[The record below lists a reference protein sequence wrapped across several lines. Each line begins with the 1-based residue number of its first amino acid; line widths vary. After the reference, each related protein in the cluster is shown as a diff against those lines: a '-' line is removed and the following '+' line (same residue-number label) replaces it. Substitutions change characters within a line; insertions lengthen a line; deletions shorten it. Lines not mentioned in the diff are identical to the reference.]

1 MENQTFKMS
10 DEDPFGDGDDDILS
24 AAADACE
31 KGPTSLTD
39 AQVRTRMLQ
48 KNMIF
53 GKMTKILSIFRD
65 LVLKRTN

>member
-31 KGPTSLTD
+31 KEPTSLTD

-48 KNMIF
+48 KNMILV
-53 GKMTKILSIFRD
+53 KTTKYFSIFRD

>member
-1 MENQTFKMS
+1 MS

-31 KGPTSLTD
+31 KEPTSLTD

-53 GKMTKILSIFRD
+53 SKNDEIFFPF
-65 LVLKRTN
+65 LEISY

>member
-24 AAADACE
+24 AAADACD

-39 AQVRTRMLQ
+39 AQVRRRMLH

-53 GKMTKILSIFRD
+53 SKNDETYFLFRD

>member
-1 MENQTFKMS
+1 MS

-24 AAADACE
+24 AAADACD

-39 AQVRTRMLQ
+39 AQVSRRMLQ
-48 KNMIF
+48 NAEKYDFKFSKNDETYF
-53 GKMTKILSIFRD
+53 LFRD

>member
-1 MENQTFKMS
+1 MS

-24 AAADACE
+24 AAADACD

-53 GKMTKILSIFRD
+53 GKMTKFFSIFRD

>member
-1 MENQTFKMS
+1 MS

-24 AAADACE
+24 AAADACD

-48 KNMIF
+48 KNMILV
-53 GKMTKILSIFRD
+53 KTTKYFSIFRD